1 MQYAVVDLGSN
12 TIRLSVY
19 DTRPGGTFEL
29 LFSEKEMAGLAGC
42 VEDGVLSQ
50 AGIHR
55 ACQALTHFQRLARL
69 VGLEQ
74 VHVFATASLRNI
86 RNTEEALAAIRKA
99 CGLEV
104 DVVPGD
110 MEAELGYYG
119 ALRTLD
125 LRDGAMFDIGGGSAE
140 VLEVR
145 AGEVKKA
152 QSLPIGSLEL
162 FNRCVDGLWPK
173 KKELERIRGTVATAL
188 KEARLPAHRAERV
201 CGVGGTARAALKIA
215 NDWYEKPAGNRIL
228 TPAEVRRL
236 TKLLLKRDHQARK
249 LILRHCPDRVHTILP
264 GIVLMDA
271 LTEALCGGE
280 LYISPYGV
288 REGYL
293 CHKLL
298 NAGT

>member
-69 VGLEQ
+69 VGLER

-86 RNTEEALAAIRKA
+86 RNTEEALAVIRKA

-125 LRDGAMFDIGGGSAE
+125 LRDGAMFDIGGGSTE
-140 VLEVR
+140 LVEVR
-145 AGEVKKA
+145 QGQILRA
-152 QSLPIGSLEL
+152 QSLPVGSLNL
-162 FNRCVDGLWPK
+162 FSRYVRRVWPRR
-173 KKELERIRGTVATAL
+173 EEIEQLERAVKKSPGAGESSPEKSGDGVRRGGHRPGGSENRQRLARGGGDGAADRPCGAPPPAGAAAAAGRPGP
-188 KEARLPAHRAERV
+188 EADSGRLPRPAAH
-201 CGVGGTARAALKIA
+201 
-215 NDWYEKPAGNRIL
+215 DSAG
-228 TPAEVRRL
+228 
-236 TKLLLKRDHQARK
+236 DHFDGRS
-249 LILRHCPDRVHTILP
+249 
-264 GIVLMDA
+264 M
-271 LTEALCGGE
+271 
-280 LYISPYGV
+280 
-288 REGYL
+288 
-293 CHKLL
+293 
-298 NAGT
+298 

>member
-69 VGLEQ
+69 VGLER

-86 RNTEEALAAIRKA
+86 RNTEEALAVIRKA

-125 LRDGAMFDIGGGSAE
+125 LRDGAMFDIGGGSTE
-140 VLEVR
+140 LVEVR
-145 AGEVKKA
+145 QGQILRA
-152 QSLPIGSLEL
+152 QSLPVGSLNL
-162 FNRCVDGLWPK
+162 FSRYVRRVWPRREEIEQLEKAVK
-173 KKELERIRGTVATAL
+173 KAL
-188 KEARLPAHRAERV
+188 AQANLPEKKAETV
-201 CGVGGTARAALKIA
+201 CGVGGTARAVLKIA
-215 NDWYEKPAGNRIL
+215 NAWRGAAETERRIA
-228 TPAEVRRL
+228 PAELHRLRELLLRRDGQARRL
-236 TKLLLKRDHQARK
+236 
-249 LILRHCPDRVHTILP
+249 ILDACPDRLHTILP
-264 GIVLMDA
+264 GIILMDA
-271 LTEALCGGE
+271 VCKALCGGE
-280 LYISPYGV
+280 LYVSRCGV

-293 CHKLL
+293 CHRLL
-298 NAGT
+298 GI

>member
-1 MQYAVVDLGSN
+1 MKYAVIDLGSN
-12 TIRLSVY
+12 TIRLVVY
-19 DTRPGGTFEL
+19 EETNAEFHA
-29 LFSEKEMAGLAGC
+29 LFTQKFTAGLAAYLQ
-42 VEDGVLSQ
+42 DGMMTPE
-50 AGIHR
+50 GIR
-55 ACQALTHFQRLARL
+55 LICTTLQRCKMLLKEFTPCTTLA
-69 VGLEQ
+69 
-74 VHVFATASLRNI
+74 FSTAPLRNI
-86 RNTEEALAAIRKA
+86 RNTEEAVEQIRAAT
-99 CGLEV
+99 GVGV
-104 DVVPGD
+104 DVISGEL
-110 MEAELGYYG
+110 EARLGYYG
-119 ALRTLD
+119 ARTATD
-125 LRDGAMFDIGGGSAE
+125 LQDGAMFDIGGGSAE

-173 KKELERIRGTVATAL
+173 KKELERIRSTVAAAL

-201 CGVGGTARAALKIA
+201 CGVGGTARAVLKIA

-249 LILRHCPDRVHTILP
+249 QILRHCPDRVHTILP